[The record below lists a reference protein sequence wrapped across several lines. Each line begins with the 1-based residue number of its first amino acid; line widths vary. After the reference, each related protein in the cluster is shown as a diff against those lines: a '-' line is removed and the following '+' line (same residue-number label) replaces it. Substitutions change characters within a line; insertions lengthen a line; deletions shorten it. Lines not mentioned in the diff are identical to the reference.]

1 MKTKKLSSEQLETM
15 SYTDVANLI
24 LTENGKMMNI
34 QELFKNVI
42 SLMELPESYFES
54 KIADFF
60 GLLSTDKRFVMLEK
74 GNWDLRD
81 NHTSK
86 VIIADEPT
94 GNLDS
99 ANAIEVMN
107 ILKSIFLAERRTPQI
122 RFSCA
127 LFCNG
132 RRNAPYV
139 KHALPDRKLFG
150 IRIPQK
156 HFLARP

>member
-60 GLLSTDKRFVMLEK
+60 GLISTDKRFVMLEK

-86 VIIADEPT
+86 VIIADDEEDEEEIIIDEEEDIDMDT
-94 GNLDS
+94 ENEDDEINYDDES
-99 ANAIEVMN
+99 TVDDDDDEDD
-107 ILKSIFLAERRTPQI
+107 LKDLVIMDEGEES
-122 RFSCA
+122 
-127 LFCNG
+127 
-132 RRNAPYV
+132 
-139 KHALPDRKLFG
+139 DMM
-150 IRIPQK
+150 
-156 HFLARP
+156 